1 MFKFAYKTIVY
12 GLALYGA
19 FNLMRGCTAN
29 SAEFNNNEIK
39 IYRAY
44 DDLKQK
50 NSVISDLEKK
60 LGKFRERNTNS
71 L

>member
-12 GLALYGA
+12 GLAIYGA

-29 SAEFNNNEIK
+29 SAEINAINTNEIK

-50 NSVISDLEKK
+50 NSIISVLEEKLEK
-60 LGKFRERNTNS
+60 LTN